1 MSRREFRF
9 LQSEVAT
16 LEGLLANLSQDRV
29 IERLGF
35 ERRLNEA
42 RRQLALVSSQPRALS
57 LPITFRGDP
66 VEGSRSIDAS
76 FATKALRAFV
86 EATDTV
92 AASLTAADLKDIGPL
107 PGSGGRSLR
116 IVDTVLGSFG
126 FELELPPLS
135 TTNVETQTDLWELL
149 PGSESPD
156 PYVDAIT
163 TTFNLI
169 GQSASMD
176 ENAITDLVADIHP
189 RAAAKVRAFA
199 KVLFDHHAL
208 FAAEFEGQ
216 QIRLDRHEEVQH
228 VMELLD
234 GDNINETI
242 QTLSATIQGILPDA
256 RVFEAKLAAG
266 EVVKGKI
273 DRSLPNIQD
282 FKAMVE
288 NTTTLLQFRVVNVR
302 SNRRYVL
309 MGIAEEEVL

>member
-35 ERRLNEA
+35 ERRLYDA
-42 RRQLALVSSQPRALS
+42 RQQLELASTQPRALS

-92 AASLTAADLKDIGPL
+92 AASLTAANLKDIGPL

-116 IVDTVLGSFG
+116 IVDTVVGSFG

-135 TTNVETQTDLWELL
+135 ATLFDLL
-149 PGSESPD
+149 PGSEPTD

-169 GQSASMD
+169 SQSASMD
-176 ENAITDLVADIHP
+176 ENATTDLVADIHP

-216 QIRLDRHEEVQH
+216 QIRLVHHREVQH
-228 VMELLD
+228 VIELLD
-234 GDNINETI
+234 DDHINERVE
-242 QTLSATIQGILPDA
+242 TLPATIQGILPDA
-256 RVFEAKLAAG
+256 RVFEAKLDAG

-288 NTTTLLQFRVVNVR
+288 NTTTLLQFRIVNVR

-309 MGIAEEEVL
+309 MGTAEEQAL

>member
-35 ERRLNEA
+35 ETRLNEA
-42 RRQLALVSSQPRALS
+42 RQQLALASTQPRALS

-76 FATKALRAFV
+76 FATKALRSFV

-135 TTNVETQTDLWELL
+135 ATLFDLL
-149 PGSESPD
+149 PGSEPTD

-169 GQSASMD
+169 SQSASMD

-216 QIRLDRHEEVQH
+216 QIRIDRHEEVQH

-234 GDNINETI
+234 GANINETF

-309 MGIAEEEVL
+309 MGTAEEQAI

>member
-35 ERRLNEA
+35 ESRLNEA
-42 RRQLALVSSQPRALS
+42 RKQLALVSTQPRALS

-76 FATKALRAFV
+76 FASKALRAFV

-92 AASLTAADLKDIGPL
+92 AASLNAADLKDIGPL
-107 PGSGGRSLR
+107 PGSGGRTLR

-135 TTNVETQTDLWELL
+135 TTLLDLL
-149 PGSESPD
+149 PGSKPPD

-169 GQSASMD
+169 SQSASMD

-228 VMELLD
+228 VVELLD
-234 GDNINETI
+234 SDNINETI
-242 QTLSATIQGILPDA
+242 KTLSATIQGILPNA
-256 RVFEAKLAAG
+256 RVFEAKLDTG

-273 DRSLPNIQD
+273 DRSLPNIQE
-282 FKAMVE
+282 FKAMAE

-309 MGIAEEEVL
+309 MGTAEEEAL

>member
-42 RRQLALVSSQPRALS
+42 RKQLALVSTQPRALS

-76 FATKALRAFV
+76 FASKALRAFV

-92 AASLTAADLKDIGPL
+92 AASLNAADLKDIGPL
-107 PGSGGRSLR
+107 PGSGGRTLR

-135 TTNVETQTDLWELL
+135 TTLLDLL
-149 PGSESPD
+149 PGSKPPD

-169 GQSASMD
+169 SQSASMD

-216 QIRLDRHEEVQH
+216 QIRLDRHEDVQH

-234 GDNINETI
+234 SDNINETI
-242 QTLSATIQGILPDA
+242 KTLSATIQGILPDA
-256 RVFEAKLAAG
+256 RVFEAKLDTG

-273 DRSLPNIQD
+273 DRSLPNIQE
-282 FKAMVE
+282 FKAMAE

-309 MGIAEEEVL
+309 MGTAEEEAL

>member
-35 ERRLNEA
+35 ESRLNEA
-42 RRQLALVSSQPRALS
+42 RKQLALVSTQPRALS

-76 FATKALRAFV
+76 FASKALRAFV

-92 AASLTAADLKDIGPL
+92 AASLNAADLKDIGPL
-107 PGSGGRSLR
+107 PGSGGRTLR

-135 TTNVETQTDLWELL
+135 TTLLDLL
-149 PGSESPD
+149 PGSKPPD

-169 GQSASMD
+169 SQSASMD

-216 QIRLDRHEEVQH
+216 QIRLDRHEQVQH

-234 GDNINETI
+234 GNNINETI
-242 QTLSATIQGILPDA
+242 QTLSATIQAILPDA
-256 RVFEAKLAAG
+256 RVF
-266 EVVKGKI
+266 
-273 DRSLPNIQD
+273 
-282 FKAMVE
+282 
-288 NTTTLLQFRVVNVR
+288 
-302 SNRRYVL
+302 
-309 MGIAEEEVL
+309 

>member
-1 MSRREFRF
+1 MSRRELRF

-16 LEGLLANLSQDRV
+16 LEGLLANLSHGRV
-29 IERLGF
+29 IERLGL
-35 ERRLNEA
+35 ESRLYDA
-42 RRQLALVSSQPRALS
+42 REKLALVSSQPRALP

-92 AASLTAADLKDIGPL
+92 AASLTAPGLKGIGPL
-107 PGSGGRSLR
+107 PGSGVRSLR

-135 TTNVETQTDLWELL
+135 ATLWDLL
-149 PGSESPD
+149 PGSEPPD

-169 GQSASMD
+169 SQSASMD

-199 KVLFDHHAL
+199 KVLFDHHAF

-234 GDNINETI
+234 GANINETF
-242 QTLSATIQGILPDA
+242 QTLPATIQGILPKA
-256 RVFEAKLAAG
+256 RVFEAVLATG

-273 DRSLPNIQD
+273 DRSLPDIQD

-302 SNRRYVL
+302 SNRRFVL
-309 MGIAEEEVL
+309 MGIAEEEAL

>member
-1 MSRREFRF
+1 MSRREFGF

-35 ERRLNEA
+35 ERRLNKA
-42 RRQLALVSSQPRALS
+42 RQQLALVSTQPRALS

-92 AASLTAADLKDIGPL
+92 AASLTAADLKGIGPL

-135 TTNVETQTDLWELL
+135 TTLWDLL
-149 PGSESPD
+149 PGSEPPD

-169 GQSASMD
+169 SQSASMD

-208 FAAEFEGQ
+208 FAAEFEGR

-234 GDNINETI
+234 GANINETF

-309 MGIAEEEVL
+309 MGTAEEQAV

>member
-35 ERRLNEA
+35 ESRLNEA
-42 RRQLALVSSQPRALS
+42 RKQLALVSTQPRALS

-76 FATKALRAFV
+76 FASKALRAFV

-92 AASLTAADLKDIGPL
+92 AASLNAADLKDIGPL
-107 PGSGGRSLR
+107 PGSGGRTLR
-116 IVDTVLGSFG
+116 IVDTVIGSFG

-135 TTNVETQTDLWELL
+135 TTLLDLL
-149 PGSESPD
+149 PGSKPPD

-169 GQSASMD
+169 SQSASMD

-189 RAAAKVRAFA
+189 RAAAKARAFA

-234 GDNINETI
+234 SDNINETI
-242 QTLSATIQGILPDA
+242 KTLSATIQGILPNA
-256 RVFEAKLAAG
+256 RVFEAKLDTG

-273 DRSLPNIQD
+273 DRSLPNIQE
-282 FKAMVE
+282 FKAMAE

-309 MGIAEEEVL
+309 MGTAEEEAL

>member
-1 MSRREFRF
+1 MSRRDFHF

-16 LEGLLANLSQDRV
+16 LEGLLADLSQDRV

-42 RRQLALVSSQPRALS
+42 RQQLALVSTQPRALS

-66 VEGSRSIDAS
+66 VDGSRSIDAS

-92 AASLTAADLKDIGPL
+92 AASLTTADLKDIGPL
-107 PGSGGRSLR
+107 PGAGERSLR

-126 FELELPPLS
+126 FELELPPPP
-135 TTNVETQTDLWELL
+135 TANIDTQHDLLDPL
-149 PGSESPD
+149 AGSDSPD
-156 PYVDAIT
+156 PYVDAIA

-169 GQSASMD
+169 SQSASMD
-176 ENAITDLVADIHP
+176 ESAIIDLVADIHP

-199 KVLFDHHAL
+199 EVLSDYHAL

-228 VMELLD
+228 VMDFLD
-234 GDNINETI
+234 GENISETV
-242 QTLSATIQGILPDA
+242 QALSATIQGILPKA
-256 RVFEAKLAAG
+256 RVFEARLADG

-273 DRSLPNIQD
+273 DRSLPDIQA
-282 FKAMVE
+282 FKALVE
-288 NTTTLLQFRVVNVR
+288 NTTTLLRFRVVNVR
-302 SNRRYVL
+302 ANRRYVL
-309 MGIAEEEVL
+309 MGTADEEPS

>member
-1 MSRREFRF
+1 MSRREFHF

-16 LEGLLANLSQDRV
+16 LEGLLADLSQDRV

-42 RRQLALVSSQPRALS
+42 KQKLAGLSTQPRALS

-76 FATKALRAFV
+76 FASKALRAFV

-92 AASLTAADLKDIGPL
+92 AASLTTVDLKGIGPL
-107 PGSGGRSLR
+107 PGAGERSLR

-126 FELELPPLS
+126 FELELPPS
-135 TTNVETQTDLWELL
+135 PTASYETQQDLLDPL
-149 PGSESPD
+149 TGSDPPD
-156 PYVDAIT
+156 PYIDAIA

-169 GQSASMD
+169 SQSASMD

-199 KVLFDHHAL
+199 KVLSDYHAL

-216 QIRLDRHEEVQH
+216 QIRLDRHEQVQH
-228 VMELLD
+228 VMEFLD
-234 GDNINETI
+234 GKYINETV
-242 QTLSATIQGILPDA
+242 QVLSATVQGILPKA
-256 RVFEAKLAAG
+256 RVFEARLAAG

-273 DRSLPNIQD
+273 DRSLADIQS
-282 FKAMVE
+282 FKALVE
-288 NTTTLLQFRVVNVR
+288 NRAALLRFRIVNVR
-302 SNRRYVL
+302 ANRRYVL
-309 MGIAEEEVL
+309 MGPAEEEAS

>member
-42 RRQLALVSSQPRALS
+42 RQQLALVSTQPRALS

-92 AASLTAADLKDIGPL
+92 AASLTAPVLKDIGPL

-126 FELELPPLS
+126 FELELPPLAATFS
-135 TTNVETQTDLWELL
+135 LFDLL
-149 PGSESPD
+149 PGSEPTD

-169 GQSASMD
+169 SQSASMD

-234 GDNINETI
+234 GDNINETVK
-242 QTLSATIQGILPDA
+242 TLPATIQGILPDA
-256 RVFEAKLAAG
+256 RIFEAKLAAG

-273 DRSLPNIQD
+273 DRSLLNIQD

-309 MGIAEEEVL
+309 MGTAEEQAV

>member
-42 RRQLALVSSQPRALS
+42 RRQLALVSTQPRALS

-66 VEGSRSIDAS
+66 VEGGRSIDAS

-92 AASLTAADLKDIGPL
+92 AASLTAADLKGIGPL

-126 FELELPPLS
+126 FELELPPLAA
-135 TTNVETQTDLWELL
+135 TFTLFDLL
-149 PGSESPD
+149 PGSEPTD

-169 GQSASMD
+169 SQSASMD

-208 FAAEFEGQ
+208 FAAEFEGR

-234 GDNINETI
+234 GDNINETF

-256 RVFEAKLAAG
+256 RVFEAKLTAG

-309 MGIAEEEVL
+309 MGTAEEQAV

>member
-42 RRQLALVSSQPRALS
+42 RQQLALVSAQPRALS

-92 AASLTAADLKDIGPL
+92 AASLTAPVLKDIGPL

-116 IVDTVLGSFG
+116 IVDTVIGSFG

-135 TTNVETQTDLWELL
+135 TTLLDLL
-149 PGSESPD
+149 PGSEPPD

-169 GQSASMD
+169 SQSASMD

-208 FAAEFEGQ
+208 FAAEFEGR

-234 GDNINETI
+234 GDNINETF
-242 QTLSATIQGILPDA
+242 QTLPATIQGILPDA

-288 NTTTLLQFRVVNVR
+288 NATTLLQFRVVNVR

-309 MGIAEEEVL
+309 MGTAEEEAL

>member
-42 RRQLALVSSQPRALS
+42 RQQLALVSTQPRALS

-92 AASLTAADLKDIGPL
+92 AASLTAADLKGIGPL

-126 FELELPPLS
+126 FELELPPLAATFS
-135 TTNVETQTDLWELL
+135 LFDLL
-149 PGSESPD
+149 PGSEPAD

-169 GQSASMD
+169 SQSASMD

-216 QIRLDRHEEVQH
+216 QIRLARHEEVQH

-256 RVFEAKLAAG
+256 RVFEARLAAG

-282 FKAMVE
+282 FKVMVE

-309 MGIAEEEVL
+309 MGTAEEQAV

>member
-42 RRQLALVSSQPRALS
+42 RKQLALVSTQPRALS

-76 FATKALRAFV
+76 FASKALRAFV

-92 AASLTAADLKDIGPL
+92 AASLNAADLKDIGPL
-107 PGSGGRSLR
+107 PGSGGRTLR

-135 TTNVETQTDLWELL
+135 TTLLDLL
-149 PGSESPD
+149 PGSKPPD

-169 GQSASMD
+169 SQSASMD

-228 VMELLD
+228 VVELLD
-234 GDNINETI
+234 SDNINETI
-242 QTLSATIQGILPDA
+242 KTLSATIQGILPNA
-256 RVFEAKLAAG
+256 RVFEAKLDTG

-273 DRSLPNIQD
+273 DRSLPNIQE
-282 FKAMVE
+282 FKAMAE

-309 MGIAEEEVL
+309 MGTAEEEAL

>member
-42 RRQLALVSSQPRALS
+42 RKQLALVSTQPRALS

-76 FATKALRAFV
+76 FASKALRAFV

-92 AASLTAADLKDIGPL
+92 AASLNAADLKDIGPL
-107 PGSGGRSLR
+107 PGSGGRTLR

-135 TTNVETQTDLWELL
+135 TTLLDLL
-149 PGSESPD
+149 PGLKPPD

-169 GQSASMD
+169 SQSASMD

-216 QIRLDRHEEVQH
+216 QIRLDRHEDVQH

-234 GDNINETI
+234 SDNINETI
-242 QTLSATIQGILPDA
+242 KTLSATIQGILPDA
-256 RVFEAKLAAG
+256 RVFEAKLDTG

-273 DRSLPNIQD
+273 DRSLPNIQE
-282 FKAMVE
+282 FKAMAE

-309 MGIAEEEVL
+309 MGTAEEEAL